1 MNSDTV
7 TVQRTISAPPE
18 AIFAYL
24 SDATKHQQIDG
35 SGSLR
40 GAKGT
45 AEPLVLGTK
54 FGMSM
59 HMGANYST
67 VNEIVEFEQDRR
79 IAWKTT
85 GFGGLIGGRVW
96 RYELQP
102 TPEGTVVKETWD
114 LSGERGGFL
123 VKRTSMPAATE
134 KAMRKTL
141 ERIAELVE
149 TA

>member
-1 MNSDTV
+1 MKNDTV
-7 TVQRTISAPPE
+7 TVQRTIAAAPE

-24 SDATKHQQIDG
+24 SDAARHQEIDG

-40 GAKGT
+40 GTRGDS
-45 AEPLVLGTK
+45 EPLAMGTK

-67 VNEIVEFEQDRR
+67 VNEVVEFEANRR

-85 GFGGLIGGRVW
+85 GFKGLIGGRIW

-102 TPEGTVVKETWD
+102 TTEGTVVKETWD
-114 LSGERGGFL
+114 LSGERGAFL

-134 KAMRKTL
+134 KAMRNTL

-149 TA
+149 TS

>member
-1 MNSDTV
+1 MKNDTV
-7 TVQRTISAPPE
+7 TVQRTIAATPE

-24 SDATKHQQIDG
+24 SDAAKHQEIDG

-40 GAKGT
+40 GTRGES
-45 AEPLVLGTK
+45 EPLVMGTK

-67 VNEIVEFEQDRR
+67 VNEVVEFEADRR

-85 GFGGLIGGRVW
+85 GFKGLIGGRIW
-96 RYELQP
+96 RYELEP
-102 TPEGTVVKETWD
+102 TTEGTVVKETWD
-114 LSGERGGFL
+114 LSGERGAFV

-141 ERIAELVE
+141 ERISELVE
-149 TA
+149 NS

>member
-1 MNSDTV
+1 MKSDSI
-7 TVQRTISAPPE
+7 TVQRTIAATPE
-18 AIFAYL
+18 VIFAYL
-24 SDATKHQQIDG
+24 SDAAKHQQIDG

-40 GAKGT
+40 GPKGDSV
-45 AEPLVLGTK
+45 PLTMGTT

-67 VNEIVEFEQDRR
+67 VNEIVEFEQGRR

-85 GFGGLIGGRVW
+85 GFKGLIGGRIW
-96 RYELQP
+96 RYELEP
-102 TPEGTVVKETWD
+102 TTEGTVVKETWD
-114 LSGERGGFL
+114 ISDERGAFL

-141 ERIAELVE
+141 ERISELVE
-149 TA
+149 TT